1 MRACWGLLVALLLMA
16 ATDGAFAQSPDDWR
30 SRSIVD
36 ETRLGLFGHNIE
48 PSGTE
53 QGGLD
58 VNAEIL
64 FAKPVAAQDR
74 GSLHSFLM
82 PRIHIGAQI
91 NVDGDTS
98 QLYAGFTWDL
108 RLHERFSFEVTF
120 GGVVHDGPTNGEE
133 SAFGCVANFRES
145 GSIGVGLTGACG
157 STRRWRTC
165 RTPASAT
172 ATAASPAAACASA
185 TCSTKRR
192 LASRRSAAPSFS
204 QWSCHGWEQLDGQFP
219 ERVPYANDRRVLDFC
234 NSPNSIITR
243 TWPLAFSITM
253 HANVRTE
260 PIAPPTPETSLDQ
273 GPRRTPFRPFRSN
286 SGSRPHGP
294 RPANQRRLAP
304 PSGHVRHGAGNA
316 RTNYERYTTMA
327 KDAARRGDVIEAE
340 NYYQHAE
347 HYFRVMRG
355 RGLRP
360 FSLRPL
366 AA

>member
-1 MRACWGLLVALLLMA
+1 MAWSDCGRLPAGPFAEQQVAHLSYVEEHDGLRVQTVEAVGLGGSDMRTLEGILAGLAQFDTAAGARALAPSVSANLVGILSRVLRTCWGLLVALLLMA

-36 ETRLGLFGHNIE
+36 EIRLGLFGHNIE

-145 GSIGVGLTGACG
+145 GSIGVGLTE
-157 STRRWRTC
+157 RLWLY
-165 RTPASAT
+165 AT
-172 ATAASPAAACASA
+172 VAHMSNAGLC
-185 TCSTKRR
+185 
-192 LASRRSAAPSFS
+192 
-204 QWSCHGWEQLDGQFP
+204 
-219 ERVPYANDRRVLDFC
+219 DR
-234 NSPNSIITR
+234 
-243 TWPLAFSITM
+243 
-253 HANVRTE
+253 
-260 PIAPPTPETSLDQ
+260 
-273 GPRRTPFRPFRSN
+273 N
-286 SGSRPHGP
+286 SG
-294 RPANQRRLAP
+294 LT
-304 PSGHVRHGAGNA
+304 SG
-316 RTNYERYTTMA
+316 
-327 KDAARRGDVIEAE
+327 
-340 NYYQHAE
+340 
-347 HYFRVMRG
+347 
-355 RGLRP
+355 GLRLGYM
-360 FSLRPL
+360 FN
-366 AA
+366 